1 MRAIVDA
8 DLCIGC
14 EACVDICPE
23 VFAMAGDLAVAKSG
37 EVSADLEALTRDAAS
52 ACPVDAIVCQE

>member
-1 MRAIVDA
+1 
-8 DLCIGC
+8 
-14 EACVDICPE
+14 
-23 VFAMAGDLAVAKSG
+23 MAGDLAVAKSG